1 MIAILVSTLAVAT
14 LIAAM
19 LLMLPA
25 LSRST
30 LPLGVL
36 VPRSR
41 VTDPVVAAAVRRFR
55 IGVLIAYVAALGVA
69 ALVVPVGP
77 AAPPLAATL
86 VLLAGSVGCYLVCR
100 RSIQTAK
107 RAGGWL
113 DDVPVRISGSVTPDA
128 AGRPRPAYGWF
139 AAALVL
145 LAAAAAVGAALYDG
159 LPATIPVHWDANGLA
174 DRFEAKSFWSVF
186 GPILIGFGV
195 LVLIVGIAFVVRS
208 VPWRRGSGELPEVAE
223 RIAAL
228 QAHLT
233 QALLGWVAF
242 VVSAAIAVLSTLGW
256 WHAGSSESSEP
267 SAGVLIVTV
276 ALLIAIFVVIGAY
289 AVRLVSGTRAIRA
302 AAVVPAGASAPGAGR
317 DAVDPRD
324 DDRHWR
330 GGLIYVNAG
339 DPALFVPKRF
349 GVGVTLNLGHPGGIA
364 IGVVTLLL
372 LAAALILPVLLR

>member
-1 MIAILVSTLAVAT
+1 MIVILVSTLAVAT

-25 LSRST
+25 LSRAT

-41 VTDPVVAAAVRRFR
+41 VTDPVVVAAVRRFR
-55 IGVLIAYVAALGVA
+55 IGVLIAYVAALAVA
-69 ALVVPVGP
+69 ALVVPAGP

-107 RAGGWL
+107 RVGGWL
-113 DDVPVRISGSVTPDA
+113 DDVPVRISGSVTPDP

-139 AAALVL
+139 AAALVV
-145 LAAAAAVGAALYDG
+145 LATAAAVGAAVYDG
-159 LPATIPVHWDANGLA
+159 LPATIPVHWDASGLA

-195 LVLIVGIAFVVRS
+195 LALIVGIAFVVRS

-256 WHAGSSESSEP
+256 WHAASSEP

-276 ALLIAIFVVIGAY
+276 TLLIAIFAVIVAY

-302 AAVVPAGASAPGAGR
+302 AAVVPAGAAARGTGR
-317 DAVDPRD
+317 DTVDPRD

-330 GGLIYVNAG
+330 GGLIYVNAA

-372 LAAALILPVLLR
+372 IAAALILPALLR